1 MLNSYRWSSYPAYVG
16 TVKKPEWLSIDFIHE
31 LFGIEPLQSFRAT
44 YRRQLEEMAALGK
57 WEDSWKESV
66 KASVLHGPEKF
77 VMAMLQ
83 ELNGDRREQRGIREK
98 ERLSLEWPK
107 IIGAIATVWKEPWEV
122 ISVQR
127 DNGATARSAWRI
139 TWVNATPGSL
149 FANLVVML
157 AKSNTRR

>member
-1 MLNSYRWSSYPAYVG
+1 MLDSYRWSSYPAYVG

-31 LFGIEPLQSFRAT
+31 LFGLEPLQSFRAT

-83 ELNGDRREQRGIREK
+83 ELKGDRREQRGIREK
-98 ERLSLEWPK
+98 ERLGLEWPK
-107 IIGAIATVWKEPWEV
+107 IIEAIAALGIAPV
-122 ISVQR
+122 
-127 DNGATARSAWRI
+127 
-139 TWVNATPGSL
+139 
-149 FANLVVML
+149 
-157 AKSNTRR
+157 

>member
-1 MLNSYRWSSYPAYVG
+1 MINRYIHLNPVRIQRLGGHEGRSGADHRPGSATEQQSDELLKARVQMLNSYRWSSYPAYVG

-98 ERLSLEWPK
+98 ERLGLE
-107 IIGAIATVWKEPWEV
+107 
-122 ISVQR
+122 
-127 DNGATARSAWRI
+127 
-139 TWVNATPGSL
+139 
-149 FANLVVML
+149 
-157 AKSNTRR
+157 